1 MAVELALAQLAGG
14 KEGRNAGES
23 LPVLG
28 CRCAG
33 AGVARS
39 GGVPGVHG
47 GGNGSGG
54 AGGSVGGE
62 AVGGDGVRGAGA
74 GADRGG
80 GAAVSGADAGASAC
94 GGAASGLAGS
104 PSSPSCVRWCSCSHS
119 TWQRGGESTPPSAS
133 ETRKTGRKTEVTYAH
148 GGDFEAKRL
157 LHLVL

>member
-1 MAVELALAQLAGG
+1 MTAELALARLARG
-14 KEGRNAGES
+14 KERRNTGER
-23 LPVLG
+23 LPALG

-39 GGVPGVHG
+39 GGVPGVHE

-62 AVGGDGVRGAGA
+62 AVGGDGEQGAGA

-80 GAAVSGADAGASAC
+80 GAAVSGADADASAC

-119 TWQRGGESTPPSAS
+119 TWQQGGGSARPSTS
-133 ETRKTGRKTEVTYAH
+133 ETIRKKK
-148 GGDFEAKRL
+148 GGKLRL
-157 LHLVL
+157 LMYMVEILKQNNSYI